1 MRVGYIGLGIMG
13 RPCVR
18 NLLKAGFEVSV
29 WARRPASI
37 GDLAVTAC
45 ATPAELAERVDVL
58 VTNVSDT
65 PDVESVLFGEHGVL
79 SGARPGLIVIDMSTI
94 APLGARRIAAGC
106 AERDVVFLD
115 SPVSGGEVGAVNGT
129 LSFMVGGEQAAFD
142 KAQPVYQAMGKNIV
156 RIGDSGAGSVAKA
169 CNQIVVALN
178 VQAVA
183 EAFKLADACQ
193 VDKARVREAL
203 LGGFASSRVL
213 DIHGQRMID
222 DNYVPG
228 FKAKLH
234 QKDMGIVGE
243 TARALDTALP
253 ATAQVTALIDTL
265 VANGDGELDSS
276 AIARLISAA

>member
-45 ATPAELAERVDVL
+45 ATPAELAGRVDVL

-65 PDVESVLFGEHGVL
+65 PDVESVLFGENGVL

-106 AERDVVFLD
+106 AGQGVTFLD

-203 LGGFASSRVL
+203 LGGFASSRIL

-253 ATAQVTALIDTL
+253 ATTQVTALIDAL

>member
-45 ATPAELAERVDVL
+45 ATPAELAGRVDVL

-65 PDVESVLFGEHGVL
+65 PDVESVLFGENGVL

-106 AERDVVFLD
+106 AGQGVTFLD

-253 ATAQVTALIDTL
+253 ATTQVTALIDTL

>member
-45 ATPAELAERVDVL
+45 ATPAELAGRVDVL

-65 PDVESVLFGEHGVL
+65 PDVESVLFGENGVL

-106 AERDVVFLD
+106 AGRGVTFLD

-243 TARALDTALP
+243 TARALDTAMP
-253 ATAQVTALIDTL
+253 ATTQVTALIDAL